1 MSSPVERSMTVSA
14 PQRVAQIIF
23 STSSS
28 TDDHRLALRMVHV
41 RWNDR
46 PPAGDFVAHEL
57 GSYEFGNRRAE
68 AASRGGSRVAVRTV
82 FKRLLPAEIFSNR
95 NIFHL
100 RGNDAFLG
108 IVHLGHVPTGP
119 RPQNRPSVSF
129 RKAL

>member
-1 MSSPVERSMTVSA
+1 
-14 PQRVAQIIF
+14 
-23 STSSS
+23 
-28 TDDHRLALRMVHV
+28 MVHV

-68 AASRGGSRVAVRTV
+68 AASRGGSRVAVRAV

-119 RPQNRPSVSF
+119 RPQNRPSGSF
-129 RKAL
+129 RKALRLRAIL